1 MRILL
6 LSRYSPRGPSSR
18 LRHYQFLPALA
29 EAGISVAVAPLLPD
43 SYLEALYTGQPRPL
57 RSIAMAYAA
66 RIRQMA
72 AAETFD
78 LLWIEK
84 ELLPWFPYGA
94 ERWILPSAPPYVVD
108 FDDAWFH
115 HYDRSRWPL
124 VRRMLGSKLD
134 RVMRHAALVTVGND
148 YLAKRAETAGARSVV
163 ILPTVVDLAR
173 YPAGPGQAGH
183 LPAVGWI
190 GSPITDHY
198 LSLVEEPLRRM
209 VTGNEV
215 RLCLVG
221 ATPGALGGLP
231 AGRHAWREDTETRHI
246 AAFDI
251 GIMPLADTPWERGK
265 CGYKLIQYMA
275 CGKPVVAS
283 PVGVN
288 RDIVEHGVNGF
299 LAETPQEW
307 TDALRRL
314 AASPDLRRR
323 LGAAGRAKVE
333 RHYSLAGTAPR
344 LIELLR
350 AAAGCSGNGDGGTTA
365 ASGLTAERP

>member
-29 EAGISVAVAPLLPD
+29 EAGMSVAVAPLLPD
-43 SYLEALYTGQPRPL
+43 SYLEALYAGRMRPL
-57 RSIAMAYAA
+57 HGVVAAYARRVGRMVAA
-66 RIRQMA
+66 RQ
-72 AAETFD
+72 FD

-84 ELLPWFPYGA
+84 ELLPWLPYGA
-94 ERWILPSAPPYVVD
+94 EHWFLKSAPPYIVD

-115 HYDRSRWPL
+115 HYDRSRWRL
-124 VRRMLGSKLD
+124 VRRLLGSKLD
-134 RVMRHAALVTVGND
+134 RVMGRAVLVTVGNT
-148 YLAKRAETAGARSVV
+148 YLAGRAQSAGARSIE

-173 YPAGPGQAGH
+173 YPVVASPPGR
-183 LPAVGWI
+183 LPTIGWI

-198 LSLVEEPLRRM
+198 LDLIADPLRQL
-209 VTGNEV
+209 VAGNGA

-221 ATPGALGGLP
+221 ANPGALDGL
-231 AGRHAWREDTETRHI
+231 AADRHDWREDTETRHI

-299 LAETPQEW
+299 LAETPREW
-307 TDALRRL
+307 VDALRRL
-314 AASPDLRRR
+314 AADPDLRRR

-344 LIELLR
+344 LIRLLR
-350 AAAGCSGNGDGGTTA
+350 AAAGLDDAGA
-365 ASGLTAERP
+365 

>member
-6 LSRYSPRGPSSR
+6 LSRYSLLGPSSR

-29 EAGISVAVAPLLPD
+29 EAGMSVAVAPLLPD
-43 SYLEALYTGQPRPL
+43 SYLEALYAGRA
-57 RSIAMAYAA
+57 RSLCRIARAYAG
-66 RIRQMA
+66 RIGQMLA
-72 AAETFD
+72 TRRFD

-84 ELLPWFPYGA
+84 ELLPWLPYGA
-94 ERWILPSAPPYVVD
+94 EGWFLRSAPPYIVD

-124 VRRMLGSKLD
+124 VRRLLGQKLD
-134 RVMRHAALVTVGND
+134 QVMRRAALVTVGNA
-148 YLAKRAETAGARSVV
+148 YLAGRAQSAGARSIE

-173 YPAGPGQAGH
+173 YPAVPSPAGEK
-183 LPAVGWI
+183 PVIGWI
-190 GSPITDHY
+190 GSPITGHY
-198 LSLVEEPLRRM
+198 LDLIAGPLERLVMEQKARLSLV
-209 VTGNEV
+209 
-215 RLCLVG
+215 G
-221 ATPGALGGLP
+221 ANPGALGTLP
-231 AGRHAWREDTETRHI
+231 SERHPWHEDTEAQHI

-251 GIMPLADTPWERGK
+251 GLMPLDDTPWERGK

-314 AASPDLRRR
+314 AADPDLRRR

-333 RHYSLAGTAPR
+333 RHYSLSGTAPH
-344 LIELLR
+344 LIQLLR
-350 AAAGCSGNGDGGTTA
+350 TAAGRD
-365 ASGLTAERP
+365 

>member
-1 MRILL
+1 M
-6 LSRYSPRGPSSR
+6 
-18 LRHYQFLPALA
+18 
-29 EAGISVAVAPLLPD
+29 SVAVAPLLSD
-43 SYLEALYTGQPRPL
+43 SYLESLYAGRMRPV
-57 RSIAMAYAA
+57 RSIVGAYAS

-72 AAETFD
+72 AARSFD

-84 ELLPWFPYGA
+84 ELLPWIPYGA
-94 ERWILPSAPPYVVD
+94 ERWFLESLPPYVVD

-115 HYDRSRWPL
+115 HYDRSRWAL
-124 VRRMLGSKLD
+124 VRRLLGSKLD
-134 RVMRHAALVTVGND
+134 QVMQHAALVTVGNG
-148 YLAKRAETAGARSVV
+148 YLAKRAESTGAPSIA
-163 ILPTVVDLAR
+163 ILPTVVDLTR
-173 YPAGPGQAGH
+173 YPTRPERTGA

-198 LSLVEEPLRRM
+198 LNLVGEPLRRM
-209 VTGNEV
+209 VTGNEI

-221 ATPGALGGLP
+221 ATPSILGDLP
-231 AGRHAWREDTETRHI
+231 ADRHVWREDTETKHI
-246 AAFDI
+246 AEFDI

-283 PVGVN
+283 SVGAN

-299 LAETPQEW
+299 LAETPEEW
-307 TDALRRL
+307 TSALRRL
-314 AASPDLRRR
+314 AADPDLRRR

-350 AAAGCSGNGDGGTTA
+350 AAALPSVF
-365 ASGLTAERP
+365 

>member
-43 SYLEALYTGQPRPL
+43 SYLEALYAGRPRPL
-57 RSIAMAYAA
+57 RSIAVAYAA

-72 AAETFD
+72 AAESFD

-94 ERWILPSAPPYVVD
+94 ERWILKSAPPYIVD

-115 HYDRSRWPL
+115 HYDRSRWSL
-124 VRRMLGSKLD
+124 VRGLLGQKLD
-134 RVMRHAALVTVGND
+134 TLMRHATLVTVGND
-148 YLAKRAETAGARSVV
+148 YLATRAESAGARSVA
-163 ILPTVVDLAR
+163 ILPTVVDISR
-173 YPAGPGQAGH
+173 YPTAPGPGGD

-198 LSLVEEPLRRM
+198 LGLVEEPLRRM
-209 VTGNEV
+209 VMGDEA

-221 ATPGALGGLP
+221 ATPAALSTLP
-231 AGRHAWREDTETRHI
+231 AERYEWREDTETGHI

-283 PVGVN
+283 PVGIN

-299 LAETPQEW
+299 LAETPDEW
-307 TDALRRL
+307 AGALRRL
-314 AASPDLRRR
+314 AADPDLRQR

-333 RHYSLAGTAPR
+333 RHYSLMGTAPR
-344 LIELLR
+344 LVELLR
-350 AAAGCSGNGDGGTTA
+350 GAAGQ
-365 ASGLTAERP
+365 ASGSPHVP

>member
-6 LSRYSPRGPSSR
+6 LSRYGPRGPSSR

-29 EAGISVAVAPLLPD
+29 EAGMSVAVAPLLPD
-43 SYLEALYTGQPRPL
+43 SYLEALYAGRMRPV
-57 RSIAMAYAA
+57 RSIGAAYAA
-66 RIRQMA
+66 RVRQMA
-72 AAETFD
+72 GARNFD

-94 ERWILPSAPPYVVD
+94 ERWILESLPPYVVD

-115 HYDRSRWPL
+115 HYDRSRWSL
-124 VRRMLGSKLD
+124 VRRLLGSKLD

-148 YLAKRAETAGARSVV
+148 YLADRAESTGAPSIA
-163 ILPTVVDLAR
+163 ILPTVVDITR
-173 YPAGPGQAGH
+173 YPIGPERTGT

-198 LSLVEEPLRRM
+198 LNLVGEPLRRM
-209 VTGNEV
+209 VTGNEI

-221 ATPGALGGLP
+221 ATPGILGDLS
-231 AGRHAWREDTETRHI
+231 ADRHVWREDTETQHI

-299 LAETPQEW
+299 LAETPEEW
-307 TDALRRL
+307 TNALRRL
-314 AASPDLRRR
+314 AADPDLRRR

-333 RHYSLAGTAPR
+333 RHYSLEGTAPR

-350 AAAGCSGNGDGGTTA
+350 AAASPPV
-365 ASGLTAERP
+365 S

>member
-29 EAGISVAVAPLLPD
+29 EAGVSVAVAPLLPD
-43 SYLEALYTGQPRPL
+43 SYLGALYTGQARPL
-57 RSIAMAYAA
+57 RSIALAYAT

-72 AAETFD
+72 AAGTFD

-84 ELLPWFPYGA
+84 ELLPWFPYGV
-94 ERWILPSAPPYVVD
+94 ERWILESPPPYVVD

-124 VRRMLGSKLD
+124 VRRLLGSKLD
-134 RVMRHAALVTVGND
+134 RVMQHAALVTVGND
-148 YLAKRAETAGARSVV
+148 YLAKRAELAGARSIA
-163 ILPTVVDLAR
+163 ILPTVVDLER
-173 YPAGPGQAGH
+173 YPTAPQWTGNP
-183 LPAVGWI
+183 PVVGWI

-198 LSLVEEPLRRM
+198 LNLVKQPLWEL
-209 VTGNEV
+209 VAGNEA

-221 ATPGALGGLP
+221 ATPGALGALS
-231 AGRHAWREDTETRHI
+231 AERHEWREDTETGHI

-283 PVGVN
+283 PVGIN

-299 LAETPQEW
+299 LAETPEEW
-307 TDALRRL
+307 AGALRRL
-314 AASPDLRRR
+314 AGDPDLRRR
-323 LGAAGRAKVE
+323 LGAAGRVKVE

-350 AAAGCSGNGDGGTTA
+350 AAPLNA
-365 ASGLTAERP
+365 